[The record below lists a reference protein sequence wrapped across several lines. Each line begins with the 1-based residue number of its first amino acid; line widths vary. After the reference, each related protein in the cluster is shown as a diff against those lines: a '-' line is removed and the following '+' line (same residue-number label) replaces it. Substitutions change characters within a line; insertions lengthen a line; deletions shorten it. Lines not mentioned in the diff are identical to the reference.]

1 MSVNEINQSLADGM
15 RNVTE
20 DIIASHNVRVKTL
33 GGLLADTRK
42 MISNNAADR
51 KAMSKE
57 QAAELARYAGD
68 LASST
73 GPKLKGFR
81 KELEIVAKELKGRLC
96 KEANN
101 LRDSVNK
108 MLTDYHKDHAEMS
121 AATRSHL
128 RGFVKDIVKG
138 VEDLTATTRVLMTG
152 YRTDIRKAGNI
163 WSEMTRTLAKAG
175 SKRAALP
182 VIRAGQKVG
191 TVKEAALP
199 VIRAVQKV
207 GTVKEAVVKIQKR
220 KKRKK

>member
-1 MSVNEINQSLADGM
+1 MKMSVNEVGQSLADGM

-20 DIIASHNVRVKTL
+20 DIIASHDVRVKTL
-33 GGLLADTRK
+33 GSLVADARK

-57 QAAELARYAGD
+57 QAAELARYAAD
-68 LASST
+68 
-73 GPKLKGFR
+73 R
-81 KELEIVAKELKGRLC
+81 KAMSADRKAMSKELKGRLR

-101 LRDSVNK
+101 RRDSVNK
-108 MLTDYHKDHAEMS
+108 MLAEMS
-121 AATRSHL
+121 AATRGHL
-128 RGFVKDIVKG
+128 RGFVK
-138 VEDLTATTRVLMTG
+138 DLTATTRVLLTG
-152 YRTDIRKAGNI
+152 YRADIRKAGDI
-163 WSEMTRTLAKAG
+163 WSEMTRTLANAG

-182 VIRAGQKVG
+182 VIRAAQKVGTEVGTEVG

-220 KKRKK
+220 KKRQKR